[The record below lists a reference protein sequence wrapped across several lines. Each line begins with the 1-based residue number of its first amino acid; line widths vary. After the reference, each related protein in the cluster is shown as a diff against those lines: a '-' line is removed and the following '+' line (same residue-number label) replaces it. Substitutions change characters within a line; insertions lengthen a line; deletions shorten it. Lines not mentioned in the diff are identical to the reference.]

1 MRYSPWRHLRSLV
14 HLHLEFT
21 DDDEL
26 LDGADA
32 RYYATVDRLL
42 MDKRLGLQVERRC
55 VLAHELAHAV
65 RGDLP
70 CGEAVLDARQEAF
83 VEQWAARKLIHL
95 DDLADAL
102 RWSRQADEVAEALW
116 VTVDLLEVRMRHL
129 HPAERAYLVSALSS
143 ALA

>member
-14 HLHLEFT
+14 HLHLDFT

-42 MDKRLGLQVERRC
+42 MDKRLNLQVERRC

-83 VEQWAARKLIHL
+83 VEQWAARKLIAL

-102 RWSRQADEVAEALW
+102 RWSRQADEVAETLW